1 MLLQA
6 DDIALLRQIIREE
19 MRAAHSED
27 LRLEAE
33 YLVTLPIE
41 ERKRRAREQ
50 MAAERRSMKGVSNDH
65 RSAIQI
71 TRK

>member
-1 MLLQA
+1 MFLQPS
-6 DDIALLRQIIREE
+6 DIALIRQIIREE
-19 MRAAHSED
+19 VRAANNQD

-50 MAAERRSMKGVSNDH
+50 MAAERRQLKQ
-65 RSAIQI
+65 AA
-71 TRK
+71 